1 MHRFH
6 LPPEHCNGPLL
17 TLTGREARH
26 ALQVLR
32 VRQGDRLTVLDG
44 AGRERICE
52 VHAHTRDQVSLAV
65 IESKATPPLPC
76 RITLLQAIPKGKII
90 ESIIQKATEL
100 GASRIV
106 PLLSERTAI
115 HLGLEDAS
123 ARAEKYRQAAIEA
136 VKQCGNPWLP
146 QIEAPLTPD
155 DFLARREPFDL
166 ALIAS
171 LQPGSRHPRQHLQ
184 AFLRE
189 QGRTP
194 QTVCVWVGP
203 EGDFTPE
210 EMAAIQTAGA
220 LPITLGPLVLRSE
233 TAAVYCLS
241 ILNYELTDDQGRAK
255 NTRLGTVT

>member
-6 LPPEHCNGPLL
+6 LPPEQGNGPLL
-17 TLTGREARH
+17 MLTGREAHH

-32 VRQGDRLTVLDG
+32 MRQGDRLAVLDG
-44 AGRERICE
+44 AGREWICE
-52 VHAHTRDQVSLAV
+52 VHTHTRDQISLAV
-65 IESKATPPLPC
+65 IESKTMPPLPC

-100 GASRIV
+100 GTSRIV

-115 HLGLEDAS
+115 HLGPEDAS
-123 ARAEKYRQAAIEA
+123 AKVEKWRLAAIEA

-146 QIEAPLTPD
+146 QIETPLTLD
-155 DFLARREPFDL
+155 DFLARRESFDL
-166 ALIAS
+166 ALVAS
-171 LQPGSRHPRQHLQ
+171 LQPHSRHPRQHLQ

-194 QTVCVWVGP
+194 HTVCVWVGP
-203 EGDFTPE
+203 EGDFTPK
-210 EMAAIQTAGA
+210 EMASIKTAGA

-241 ILNYELTDDQGRAK
+241 ILNYELQSPNDHMISEP
-255 NTRLGTVT
+255 